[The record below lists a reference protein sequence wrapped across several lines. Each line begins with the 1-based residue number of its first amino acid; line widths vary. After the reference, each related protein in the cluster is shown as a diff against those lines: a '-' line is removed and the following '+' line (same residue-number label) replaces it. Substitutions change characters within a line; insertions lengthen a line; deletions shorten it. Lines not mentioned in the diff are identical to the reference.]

1 MSSPSRAR
9 WVRRLVASA
18 AALTAIAVLTPR
30 LCGCAVDAW
39 FRGDRA
45 TQRRLA
51 DHLVAFEARDDRV
64 RAQTSTQA
72 HANRFAGEWALVTHQ
87 MTALGLGQVVLAH
100 PELKVRYLST
110 IARAAEKSFLPE
122 MRDFGRRAWR
132 GEDVMASLAGDH
144 GHAYMGY
151 PALAV
156 GMARLLGARL
166 PGHLVQQHDRLIAA
180 FVRRLS
186 RSTTGLIETYPHEA
200 YPTDVAAVVGAI
212 ALHGR
217 ATKRDYQGLLA
228 RWAEAV
234 RRSQID
240 PASGFV
246 HQRMNAQSGTPRD
259 APRGSGTGLA
269 AYFAGFADGRIR
281 EQLARAVIA
290 HESTFCGFAGIREYA
305 QGHRGGGDIDSGPV
319 VLGVSVAATGFA
331 LSVAR
336 TPARRETF
344 ERLFRTVTLFGIPA
358 SRGNRAFFASGG
370 PIGNALLL
378 AMLTSGPEV
387 ARWK

>member
-1 MSSPSRAR
+1 MPRSSVSIRG
-9 WVRRLVASA
+9 RRLVASLV
-18 AALTAIAVLTPR
+18 ALAAIAVVTPR
-30 LCGCAVDAW
+30 LCGCAANGW
-39 FRGDRA
+39 YQGHRA
-45 TQRRLA
+45 TQMRLA

-64 RAQTSTQA
+64 RARTSTQVSV
-72 HANRFAGEWALVTHQ
+72 NRFAGEWALVTHQ

-100 PELKVRYLST
+100 PELKARYLST

-122 MRDFGRRAWR
+122 MRDFGTRAWH
-132 GEDVMASLAGDH
+132 GEDVMASLGGSH

-156 GMARLLGARL
+156 SMARWLGARL
-166 PGHLVQQHDRLIAA
+166 PARLLRDHDRLIAT

-186 RSTTGLIETYPHEA
+186 RSTTGLIETYPGEA
-200 YPTDVAAVVGAI
+200 YPTDVASVVGAI

-217 ATKRDYQGLLA
+217 VMRKDYAPLLV

-234 RRSQID
+234 RRIQID

-246 HQRMNAQSGTPRD
+246 HQRMNAQSGKPRD

-269 AYFAGFADGRIR
+269 AYFAGFADGRVR
-281 EQLARAVIA
+281 EQLARALIA
-290 HESTFCGFAGIREYA
+290 HESTFFGFAGIREYA
-305 QGHRGGGDIDSGPV
+305 AGHRGGGDVDSGLV
-319 VLGVSVAATGFA
+319 VLGVSVAATGFT

-336 TPARRETF
+336 TPRRRETF
-344 ERLFRTVTLFGIPA
+344 ERIFRTVTLFGIPA
-358 SRGNRAFFASGG
+358 SRGSRAFFASGG

-387 ARWK
+387 AR